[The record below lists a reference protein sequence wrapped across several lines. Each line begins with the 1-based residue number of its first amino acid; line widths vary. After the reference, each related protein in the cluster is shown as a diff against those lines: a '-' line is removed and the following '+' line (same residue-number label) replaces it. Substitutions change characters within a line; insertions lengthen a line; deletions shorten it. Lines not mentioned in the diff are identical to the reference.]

1 MGGATWLFKV
11 IAVNMFIWDEVFE
24 LDASEMDAR
33 AIKSLM
39 SGIYIKKSL
48 SLLLGTH
55 TTQVL
60 VKYYF
65 CISAFKN

>member
-1 MGGATWLFKV
+1 
-11 IAVNMFIWDEVFE
+11 MFIWDELFD
-24 LDASEMDAR
+24 LDASEMDAW

-39 SGIYIKKSL
+39 SGIYIQKSL

-60 VKYYF
+60 VKYCLF
-65 CISAFKN
+65 LH